1 MRTYCAMAR
10 ISRKQ
15 EQAVKDGKWPLGV
28 SMSSRTILGLLVML
42 GLWTM
47 AAEGKGTGQAAQSDG
62 AGLSGAEAAKR
73 DGLLEP
79 GVELMR
85 KGDAAGAFAAL
96 QPALAAYPK
105 DLQVLRYA
113 GDAALA
119 AGKNEAA
126 LALFE
131 RALATHPAQSWPLR
145 LAVIR
150 VQAKLGNWAEFT
162 KDLAELKAAKKDGG
176 DAQLARADGFLV
188 DEFEVSGL
196 TVEVEY
202 FPLLAGKYKTL
213 YRFLL
218 PVSAARKSG
227 DGPGCEDA
235 QFRPYLDVESDDADQ
250 AGFQKRHPELAAKGE
265 RSYSLDTYPGPCSQ
279 GLIKFYWEGEP
290 GYAAVKGDV
299 ERYVAAAVK

>member
-1 MRTYCAMAR
+1 MLRGMSLRRAVLAFVWMALV
-10 ISRKQ
+10 
-15 EQAVKDGKWPLGV
+15 AV
-28 SMSSRTILGLLVML
+28 S
-42 GLWTM
+42 WTGAKGQV
-47 AAEGKGTGQAAQSDG
+47 AAAAQADG
-62 AGLSGAEAAKR
+62 EPVNAVDAAKR
-73 DGLLEP
+73 DALLQP
-79 GVELMR
+79 GIELMK

-96 QPALAAYPK
+96 QPALTAFPT
-105 DLQVLRYA
+105 DLLVLRYSA
-113 GDAALA
+113 DAAMA
-119 AGKNEAA
+119 AGKNDSA
-126 LALFE
+126 LALFQ
-131 RALATHPAQSWPLR
+131 RALATHPPQPWPLR

-150 VQAKLGNWAEFT
+150 LQARLGNWPEFA
-162 KDLAELKAAKKDGG
+162 KDLAELKAAKKDGR

-218 PVSAARKSG
+218 PPSASPKTG
-227 DGPGCEDA
+227 DGPGCDDPR
-235 QFRPYLDVESDDADQ
+235 FRPYLDVESDDADQ

-290 GYAAVKGDV
+290 KYEAVKADV
-299 ERYVAAAVK
+299 VKYVATAVK